1 MIRKMILKNKKPGA
15 AIASSVDSS
24 AHIILPPGFESE
36 EHHLRFYLIG
46 IVKFVL
52 YLLCEKNENKQKRG
66 RLWPIFL
73 KKQQKTVF
81 IMFCRCRGS
90 SVAIK
95 VVHQISLI
103 LVQKSV

>member
-1 MIRKMILKNKKPGA
+1 MVEKTKINEKEAGIVIRKMILNNKKPGA

-52 YLLCEKNENKQKRG
+52 YLLCEKKENERKWFGHFYNKRFTLVSKR
-66 RLWPIFL
+66 LYIE
-73 KKQQKTVF
+73 
-81 IMFCRCRGS
+81 
-90 SVAIK
+90 
-95 VVHQISLI
+95 H
-103 LVQKSV
+103 